1 MPLSTFPD
9 KRTGEPRRFYVWAPS
24 DFIRNNGLSVEARFL
39 LMLLRTYSHDVN
51 RPAYPKDRTLQDATG
66 WGRNKLAKV
75 FRELRDKTE
84 TEIRPRKK
92 AGRFCGRN
100 VFLPKWLFH
109 DRVPNSV
116 LR

>member
-1 MPLSTFPD
+1 LRTFPD
-9 KRTGEPRRFYVWAPS
+9 KQTGEPRRFYVWTPS
-24 DFIRNNGLSVEARFL
+24 DFVRNKALSADARFL
-39 LMLLRTYSHDVN
+39 LMLLRTYTNHVN
-51 RPAYPKDRTLQDATG
+51 KPAYPTDWTLQEITG

-75 FRELRDKTE
+75 FKEVREKTG

-100 VFLPKWLFH
+100 VFLPKWFFH
-109 DRVPNSV
+109 DRVPNSG